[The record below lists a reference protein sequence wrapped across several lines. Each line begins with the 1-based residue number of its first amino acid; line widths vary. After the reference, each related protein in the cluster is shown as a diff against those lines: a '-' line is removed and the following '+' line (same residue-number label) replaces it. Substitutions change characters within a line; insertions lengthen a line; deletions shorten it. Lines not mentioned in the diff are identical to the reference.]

1 MPDEIKYFSAS
12 DLYDNLY
19 KQQSVEEEE
28 KKSIAERKPVLP
40 PAPSGGK
47 WSGVPEKQ
55 AAAAE
60 QQRIKEEH
68 EARIYKPRFTGT
80 DIRAVGGRDFERE
93 SAKKLAMESK
103 ISVAPLQFNEDGS
116 IDVGRNIDRGGA
128 GSYLHDTF
136 IGSWT
141 EGKIDPD
148 RYAGYHITKSSDDNT
163 AVDDYWLEQ
172 AAVAA
177 ERKARADY
185 PDQPFDHE
193 RFKKQLK
200 AFTLAKAA
208 SNIAQMYDPGNDA
221 KETVFQMVNGMPDD
235 EKGDFFE
242 AMLNVSNENQV
253 QAGLFGRSWNAFYEK
268 GFVETG
274 ESIGDAATQLG
285 QWVGLINEDTEQD
298 KLDQAEIDFAEYLI
312 ERQRKTT
319 APTGSEWLGGFEGA
333 VTGALEI
340 APGMISGLG
349 TGALAKKGA
358 ETALKVG
365 AKGAGRAAAVGST
378 TFWWAQSK
386 DAIYDQMV
394 ENGAS
399 TDSANAVSSIAAIPV
414 AAIERFQV
422 KSMKSSWFKNLKP
435 NQQGRLKQAFDVV
448 KQRNTSMSQKF
459 IQGGKNLWQGTK
471 SSTINAAKETAQ
483 EVAQE
488 SLTMIGEHIGNEIN
502 DLDVPIDVKGRIMET
517 WKATGASMLVLG
529 ATGRSIK
536 SMSGRGKKNR
546 TLKEIANRANVRETR
561 GEEIADKVTGKIAS
575 GYQSDNEED
584 RMVSDQMVD
593 QIAEWVGDPSKENT
607 KKLNS
612 LKIPYDGENV
622 GLGDFL
628 SIYGKST
635 GKKKAIEILRNSV
648 GEKIGDKIVAGEVLQ
663 EKIDAIEKDVEAAD
677 SQAQKV
683 VEAMMPYIAQDNKL
697 KKDAIELVGA
707 AKTSRNAFREF
718 ILSDQSVFNPDGSI
732 NSDVPRGR
740 MILSIMETMEESER
754 DSQQDADVLSQM
766 DDGGKF
772 ISPSILIQMEKDNFE
787 KWAVEQGASQQELS
801 VHSREKLIDKYSEW
815 ANTRDRLR
823 FLLPTN
829 LEKAGLKTNLQRE
842 AFSSQ
847 LHDALVETVENVDA
861 ERNQE
866 VNNTIEDL
874 LQRKR
879 KDNLRSVIQRQADEL
894 AVDEELEFEEGTEE
908 AELLEEMREER
919 VEQGELIAP
928 ESIQGVKDVA
938 IKELESGGV
947 SEDVA
952 AQIAQDLDAIDSR
965 DPIKRDNA
973 QKRVMGF
980 LNNQSLGR
988 QSKIAKKDFVQDES
1002 QLKQAKQM
1010 GDQFRE
1016 LVDAGYLENLNEW
1029 TDFDVEAMWEGSDL
1043 NTDAVFGTAVEVM
1056 LRQNRGEQLTDNQI
1070 NEIIFEQHTGNKIQ
1084 YRDASKKKAKKKKGD
1099 KQQELISK
1107 EAAQEA
1113 AEPQIVSAVD
1123 EINQFAVDVSK
1134 IDPLIS
1140 DQDAEE
1146 AFNEIA
1152 DDMIQ
1157 TANESGMGREKFQA
1171 ALKDTNL
1178 SNDEINLAMARYDNT
1193 AKADIEVEE
1202 VGEEAFEGEDV
1213 EVSDELQPIGEV
1225 FRGSAVEFGSRRSGY
1240 AELVKTAGT
1249 NFTPANAGGEVE
1261 LAADAREFG
1270 EAVNQHF
1277 VISSLVNKNA
1287 INLSQ
1292 TKGEVEYTG
1301 RDSGTTHTVILP
1313 KKNKTAG
1320 TISIN
1325 PAKVIKQLNFESS
1338 ARDYDGKESD
1348 ERAEAPKLQLKNIKI
1363 ADSIPQELAQQI
1375 ADAIKSGKRVNI
1387 FYDPANQGKNIDVM
1401 SQVLDLLDSDT
1412 QWETTFATHAGGF
1425 NAKLVNVR
1433 FLKKGTERRAPN
1445 AETKFDISDQL
1456 ISPVKTDPKAGAR
1469 IQPEPEVETEA
1480 PPEKTVTRKQK
1491 QEEVVKAKFGD
1502 DLKEV
1507 ELSSLEL
1514 PKYSHKTKLENRLT
1528 GEAQKVQTVTYYDK
1542 TGKEITADIY
1552 QDLDSDGNKIYKAYR
1567 EPKGDGKTS
1576 KTLVRGDENVRTIE
1590 EAYDKLWDNK
1600 DVKNFIGISK
1610 LQSKAP
1616 TLFNYRDDAQR
1627 QIIYDLSEA
1636 AVNDL
1641 NELINSKIYFGVFD
1655 SLAGIKGTKYTAQN
1669 IMRLVR
1675 EEVGDKPDYAIVLLE
1690 QIRQYVEFQNNELE
1704 SIDDTYHT
1712 LYGDDATPPTLSQIK
1727 TLKDKGGTVKLA
1739 GTDKRTTDTE
1749 QILNQAGPEQA
1760 AWMEAEGQ
1768 APGRAWGNQTDTYF
1782 TQVELKEK
1790 LVQLRKDW
1798 MDPEYI
1804 IRESQGFYKDVVSFD
1819 KDDDGVIRPYVQGVS
1834 VEEELS
1840 DVPEDPNAAFQ
1851 EAATEEVESQQ
1862 EKQSGPKVIT
1872 TWDKEQLE
1880 NSLKA
1885 AAAYGNTYLDI
1896 LGREEYGALTS
1907 DQKFDSTLMD
1917 TANAVGNIGWQEGI
1931 SDEGSFVLQSIEGV
1945 ELDTTASKGNQKK
1958 EVVISLVWNKLYDR
1972 YSIATTYADGTHFNA
1987 FVAIS
1992 MGRDEWIEKQVKE
2005 TQGYDSIEELVNAAP
2020 RDLKMYQ
2027 DQHRRY
2033 VEEARKVLSDSQF
2046 PSVVQAQYPDLFNK
2060 DFIKQEEVLEKAWNE
2075 QEIEEFNE
2083 ALEIVVDDFI
2093 DDAILES
2100 NGDSKILRGLIKEAL
2115 SDHEDT
2121 LMNLANSSYKI
2132 ENKVLR
2138 KFNTEDGVA
2147 WILDNWHGVLKRVVE
2162 ARKEELKRPES
2173 FLADEEDREVQDL
2186 KVTASNLYA
2195 AVGRAQ
2201 EEGNTEQ
2208 AEKLLASYEEAQAK
2222 AEEAERKYNEKYD
2235 PEAGIEETPKDR
2247 AERLDKQQAE
2257 LEQPEQAEQQKEDLS
2272 YREGLWMPK
2281 PVSRKERVPA
2291 KLEFRSEG
2299 QRIAFE
2305 DGDPYHNTVRQEGSN
2320 PPGLHFI
2327 AEYENGFILLTEK
2340 DYNRRYG
2347 WSHSYNKADRHR
2359 FEGGKEYLVDAGNT
2373 LAGVERNSETGE
2385 WVEPETNLGEFLGF
2399 APVSE
2404 SRYGKAAILHRTGPF
2419 FYNDKLNENSKF
2431 SATAERLKHV
2441 QKIYELL
2448 PIDITEG
2455 AMGQDVVTGTLYN
2468 DIILSADS
2476 VADLVS
2482 EGKSWQEAFEEV
2494 VGESDKVAAD
2504 IKKFTGLEAGELFKQ
2519 IMEGPD
2525 PSKPLKTEGGFELGR
2540 EMREQR
2546 APDPIADVDL
2556 NDMPDTFQL
2565 EQEVERPPQPEF
2577 DNTGKGSEK
2586 RMFEGM
2592 DADPK
2597 QTDLDFE
2604 ARITVPDKLAKQVMA
2619 EVSKLTAADIQ
2630 EAFPGS
2636 VVTETEFG
2644 FEIKLGDNRVPI
2656 VFRTAVTVSEKGARN
2671 IWKNSYSKLP
2681 GWEAYTEQ
2689 DFVDSMTSEGGQGL
2703 MIIPV
2708 AGTKDVAPME
2718 RLGIL
2723 GLMQVKAGQ
2732 NRRETLSTIRHEL
2745 VHLAFDTGLWTEQ
2758 EKAALVRRFS
2768 DPNASR
2774 TQQSEDI
2781 AIALEYWKEPGVL
2794 QKFAD
2799 WINEILHKLTGGTLT
2814 LSNSDVQRLLTSES
2828 VWQRDPSTKVKPT
2841 DWGEP
2846 QIGSDISLSADPE
2859 RSPYLEK
2866 KKELKKVKRAIARAI
2881 KKGDDVEEERLL
2893 EQRKQLILDLEEIIR
2908 ENARNIPGMRPEQ
2921 MDIGESVLEGLAK
2934 EFDTEYDE
2942 LVKGWLKRKSKF
2954 NFAKVRQVSRD
2965 TFAKTISDVPKTLSA
2980 FILEAY
2986 DVPAK
2991 SGTAKRKIMRK
3002 LKEAKMGFMNY
3013 HNQQRARSM
3022 SKMDKARKKLTT
3034 KDLNPI
3040 LKEYFFKYLT
3050 GTKGLQGGL
3059 SIGDALKKYI
3069 PDSSKRESIVE
3080 ALREYEEALNEARE
3094 HIDALSEEGI
3104 NIGLFQ
3110 RPGEDLNLLEITI
3123 DENLGYYVN
3132 RSYALFETPAK
3143 YHDFLQNTTEGKAL
3157 VKRAAAKVHEQNQGE
3172 DRVKAEIAAIRELFK
3187 KDGLFYEE
3195 GKKKRK
3201 EIRADIAAVIK
3212 GLDKLPDGRRISAE
3226 RAAEIKEKMN
3236 SDAFKEDGP
3245 KYKSIVTQE
3254 MSRYKTSMMMS
3265 PNGQKEV
3272 ENQLGD
3278 MDLATEQEAL
3288 DEVNRIIEGHYN
3300 SAMGSV
3306 SGAEQDL
3313 GVLQERKKINKEF
3326 LELFGEVRDA
3336 PASYAITTGK
3346 LAQMISINSLQ
3357 KSIVKSGIF
3366 GGQLRTPEQGSA
3378 PNITTELLG
3387 PQWGALEGY
3396 WVHKDAMKAINEI
3409 SGRGGKIGELMRGDG
3424 PVGYILTGMVAMSN
3438 AARMNKTVLSAKT
3451 VSRNMTEALIQGF
3464 INGSFSLGRL
3474 SQSYATASYIA
3485 GEKNPALKWGM
3496 NPTVATLDKLLQF
3509 NKDYKVDE
3517 ELSEFLV
3524 KSGVVGNDDWR
3535 VVEEQIQMTL
3545 DQFSDVNSLIPD
3557 GVAKEQDDRKILEK
3571 FSDFLKSN
3579 RGDPSVPNATRR
3591 ERARRKFNELIGYIT
3606 NNKLVKD
3613 QGSMYRIPDDV
3624 LKVNTFLTEVSI
3636 LTRAYAG
3643 TKTKMQI
3650 WEEAGERTKR
3660 TTPTATRVP
3669 KLVKGLSA
3677 VPLFGNFPVWT
3688 TSFIQST
3695 VGAYQIAYEDI
3706 KSGNQVL
3713 RRSGQMRLARISA
3726 MNFGIST
3733 LASIMMSYMFDD
3745 EEEEQIRSMLPE
3757 WSKNHT
3763 IFAWID
3769 NEGTLQIF
3777 DISQTLPHVMF
3788 ADIARAGLS
3797 KFSDRGLGGALE
3809 GAFGQALEP
3818 YFDEDI
3824 FWSSFKDAWTGTN
3837 QFGKQV
3843 YSPYDSTLTKW
3854 LKGLEYV
3861 TIGGRGKDDEFFSLN
3876 RDWRGPL
3883 APGTIAEMKRTYEAA
3898 FDEGNPRSPIKR
3910 TPTGQ
3915 AFRWLIGT
3923 ELMQINVKNQLT
3935 VKFSEFKRALSD
3947 NTGWIRKAGYN
3958 DNSSMFKKHL
3968 ARFREEEALLHK
3980 ELLNAVGGARMA
3992 GMSDAE
3998 IVRSLQE
4005 YGATKTDLRH
4015 WINGVSRKYV
4025 PGKDTL
4031 RAILKTDE
4039 GKEKVKALIKRGDPG
4054 E

>member
-28 KKSIAERKPVLP
+28 KESIAERKPVLP

-68 EARIYKPRFTGT
+68 EARIYKPRFTGL
-80 DIRAVGGRDFERE
+80 DVRAVGGRDFERE

-116 IDVGRNIDRGGA
+116 IDAGRNIDRGGA

-148 RYAGYHITKSSDDNT
+148 RYAGYHITKNSDDNT

-177 ERKARADY
+177 ERKARVDY

-561 GEEIADKVTGKIAS
+561 GEEIADLVTGKIAS

-607 KKLNS
+607 EKLNN
-612 LKIPYDGENV
+612 LKIPYDGEKV

-635 GKKKAIEILRNSV
+635 GKKKAIEVLRNSV

-677 SQAQKV
+677 GQAQKV

-707 AKTSRNAFREF
+707 AKTSRNAFRDF
-718 ILSDQSVFNPDGSI
+718 ILSDESVFNPDGSI

-740 MILSIMETMEESER
+740 MILSIMETMQESER
-754 DSQQDADVLSQM
+754 DAQQDADVLSQM

-772 ISPSILIQMEKDNFE
+772 ISPSILMQMEKDNFE

-861 ERNQE
+861 ERDQE

-879 KDNLRSVIQRQADEL
+879 KDDLRNVIQRQADEL

-908 AELLEEMREER
+908 AELLGEMQEER

-947 SEDVA
+947 SPGVVD
-952 AQIAQDLDAIDSR
+952 QITQDLDAIDSR
-965 DPIKRDNA
+965 DPIKRNIS

-1178 SNDEINLAMARYDNT
+1178 SNGEINLAMARYDNT
-1193 AKADIEVEE
+1193 AKAEAEERDLSFLDNIQSFDGPAQTIVLDDPVESVKANQADIRTRWVFVEE
-1202 VGEEAFEGEDV
+1202 ITGNDPQKIKQIRDAVEAGELHIAFDKDGKVAVSVVGQHRHQNVFYNPWRKESEAIYKVTNSDEMYDLEDNNPELREKLSQITNKWETGKTVELLEQMLEVAKDTPLGPIIQEQLKPDPAYDALKDLWVSEEAEVVEDT
-1213 EVSDELQPIGEV
+1213 L
-1225 FRGSAVEFGSRRSGY
+1225 
-1240 AELVKTAGT
+1240 
-1249 NFTPANAGGEVE
+1249 
-1261 LAADAREFG
+1261 
-1270 EAVNQHF
+1270 
-1277 VISSLVNKNA
+1277 
-1287 INLSQ
+1287 
-1292 TKGEVEYTG
+1292 
-1301 RDSGTTHTVILP
+1301 
-1313 KKNKTAG
+1313 
-1320 TISIN
+1320 
-1325 PAKVIKQLNFESS
+1325 
-1338 ARDYDGKESD
+1338 
-1348 ERAEAPKLQLKNIKI
+1348 
-1363 ADSIPQELAQQI
+1363 
-1375 ADAIKSGKRVNI
+1375 
-1387 FYDPANQGKNIDVM
+1387 
-1401 SQVLDLLDSDT
+1401 
-1412 QWETTFATHAGGF
+1412 
-1425 NAKLVNVR
+1425 
-1433 FLKKGTERRAPN
+1433 
-1445 AETKFDISDQL
+1445 
-1456 ISPVKTDPKAGAR
+1456 TDPKAGAR

-1480 PPEKTVTRKQK
+1480 PPEKTVIRKQK
-1491 QEEVVKAKFGD
+1491 QEKVVKEKFGD

-1590 EAYDKLWDNK
+1590 EAYDKLWGNK
-1600 DVKNFIGISK
+1600 DVKNVIGISK

-1627 QIIYDLSEA
+1627 QIISDSATGVADKLNDLLTNKIRFGEYDSIAGLKSKQYTPENILKRTQEEVGNDPDYAVFFLEQLSEYVDQVSMELDAIDDQYLQAYGTYGKVPDLSEQRA
-1636 AVNDL
+1636 
-1641 NELINSKIYFGVFD
+1641 
-1655 SLAGIKGTKYTAQN
+1655 LA
-1669 IMRLVR
+1669 
-1675 EEVGDKPDYAIVLLE
+1675 
-1690 QIRQYVEFQNNELE
+1690 
-1704 SIDDTYHT
+1704 
-1712 LYGDDATPPTLSQIK
+1712 
-1727 TLKDKGGTVKLA
+1727 DKGGTVGVK
-1739 GTDKRTTDTE
+1739 GTGGGIKSDRKRTKDSEVILE
-1749 QILNQAGPEQA
+1749 QSRQGVPQEI
-1760 AWMEAEGQ
+1760 AEKYSGLD
-1768 APGRAWGNQTDTYF
+1768 WGNQSETYYR
-1782 TQVELKEK
+1782 QKEDKEELKELQK
-1790 LVQLRKDW
+1790 QLADI
-1798 MDPEYI
+1798 DFI
-1804 IRESQGFYKDVVSFD
+1804 VLESQGMQESVQFEKDENGKVTASFRGKVVD
-1819 KDDDGVIRPYVQGVS
+1819 
-1834 VEEELS
+1834 LS
-1840 DVPEDPNAAFQ
+1840 QEDAKEDSQEDPNAAFQ

-1931 SDEGSFVLQSIEGV
+1931 SDEGAFVLQSIEGV

-2060 DFIKQEEVLEKAWNE
+2060 DFIKQEEVLEKAWDE

-2138 KFNTEDGVA
+2138 KLNTEDGVA

-2208 AEKLLASYEEAQAK
+2208 AEKLLAAYEEAQAK

-2235 PEAGIEETPKDR
+2235 PEAEIEETPKDR

-2257 LEQPEQAEQQKEDLS
+2257 LEQPEQAEQQKGDLS
-2272 YREGLWMPK
+2272 YREGLWKPK
-2281 PVSRKERVPA
+2281 PASYKERVPA
-2291 KLEFRSEG
+2291 KLEFRSDG
-2299 QRIAFE
+2299 QRITFE
-2305 DGDPYHNTVRQEGSN
+2305 DGDPYHNTVRQSGSTS
-2320 PPGLHFI
+2320 PGVHFI

-2340 DYNRRYG
+2340 EYNARYG
-2347 WSHSYNKADRHR
+2347 WAFLYNKADRHR
-2359 FEGGKEYLVDAGNT
+2359 FKGGKEYLVDAGNT
-2373 LAGVERNSETGE
+2373 IGEYIIGETGE
-2385 WVEPETNLGEFLGF
+2385 YVEPETNLGEFLGF
-2399 APVSE
+2399 VPVSE
-2404 SRYGKAAILHRTGPF
+2404 SRYGKAAILHQSGPF
-2419 FYNDKLNENSKF
+2419 YYNDKLNENDTY
-2431 SATAERLKHV
+2431 SATAERLEHV

-2455 AMGQDVVTGTLYN
+2455 AMGQDNVTDTIYN
-2468 DIILSADS
+2468 DIILSATS
-2476 VADLVS
+2476 IADLVS

-2565 EQEVERPPQPEF
+2565 EQQVERPPQPEF

-2597 QTDLDFE
+2597 QTDLEFSRPFPKVNKKSPGFKESPYLDRSEHVKKEGAIEF
-2604 ARITVPDKLAKQVMA
+2604 VP
-2619 EVSKLTAADIQ
+2619 ELTLTELLESPETDRDISGLENYIRDLVPSIKSI
-2630 EAFPGS
+2630 EAFPDEKGYLGTFANGQKFNLFFKEYIPDESEPSPWDKLVQSRVAGLHERSMTETQGIHNIFISDYGITTGFEEVIIHEFLHAVQFGGGLSKEMQQEWMDLAIDAGYLDIDSYGS
-2636 VVTETEFG
+2636 VGEAYIEAPVVLLTK
-2644 FEIKLGDNRVPI
+2644 EIAKRIREEQSQFKKDGPITSLVRSIVNNIAKALKKLLVKIGIAPRNTKFYVDMWMNGLML
-2656 VFRTAVTVSEKGARN
+2656 SEKASEVGKSVHERGF
-2671 IWKNSYSKLP
+2671 IGPSK
-2681 GWEAYTEQ
+2681 
-2689 DFVDSMTSEGGQGL
+2689 MT
-2703 MIIPV
+2703 
-2708 AGTKDVAPME
+2708 
-2718 RLGIL
+2718 
-2723 GLMQVKAGQ
+2723 
-2732 NRRETLSTIRHEL
+2732 
-2745 VHLAFDTGLWTEQ
+2745 
-2758 EKAALVRRFS
+2758 
-2768 DPNASR
+2768 
-2774 TQQSEDI
+2774 
-2781 AIALEYWKEPGVL
+2781 
-2794 QKFAD
+2794 
-2799 WINEILHKLTGGTLT
+2799 
-2814 LSNSDVQRLLTSES
+2814 VQ
-2828 VWQRDPSTKVKPT
+2828 
-2841 DWGEP
+2841 
-2846 QIGSDISLSADPE
+2846 DPE
-2859 RSPYLEK
+2859 SSPYVEK

-2893 EQRKQLILDLEEIIR
+2893 EQRKQLILDLEKIIR

-2942 LVKGWLKRKSKF
+2942 LVKGWLKRKSKS

-3254 MSRYKTSMMMS
+3254 MSRYKTSMMMT

-3571 FSDFLKSN
+3571 FSDFIKSN
-3579 RGDPSVPNATRR
+3579 KGDPSVPNATRR

-3763 IFAWID
+3763 IFAWVND
-3769 NEGTLQIF
+3769 EGTLQIF

-3843 YSPYDSTLTKW
+3843 YSPFDSTSTKW

-3910 TPTGQ
+3910 TPIGQ
-3915 AFRWLIGT
+3915 ASRWLIGT

-3968 ARFREEEALLHK
+3968 ARFRKEEALLHK

>member
-28 KKSIAERKPVLP
+28 KESIAERKPVLP

-116 IDVGRNIDRGGA
+116 IDAGRNIDRGGA

-148 RYAGYHITKSSDDNT
+148 RYAGYHITKNSDDNT

-177 ERKARADY
+177 ERKARVDY

-319 APTGSEWLGGFEGA
+319 APTGSEWLGGVEGA

-365 AKGAGRAAAVGST
+365 AKGAGRAAVAGST

-517 WKATGASMLVLG
+517 WEATGSSMLVLG
-529 ATGRSIK
+529 ATGRSIQ

-593 QIAEWVGDPSKENT
+593 RITEWVGDPSKENT

-612 LKIPYDGENV
+612 LKIPYDGEKV

-677 SQAQKV
+677 GQAQKV
-683 VEAMMPYIAQDNKL
+683 VEAMTPYIAQDNKL

-707 AKTSRNAFREF
+707 AKTSRNAFRDF
-718 ILSDQSVFNPDGSI
+718 ILSDESVFNPDGSI

-754 DSQQDADVLSQM
+754 DAQQDADVLSQM

-861 ERNQE
+861 ERDQE
-866 VNNTIEDL
+866 VNNAIEDL

-879 KDNLRSVIQRQADEL
+879 KDDLRSVIQRQADEL

-908 AELLEEMREER
+908 AELLGEMQKER
-919 VEQGELIAP
+919 VEQGELISP

-1056 LRQNRGEQLTDNQI
+1056 LRQNQGEQLTDNQI

-1171 ALKDTNL
+1171 ALKDTDL
-1178 SNDEINLAMARYDNT
+1178 SNGEINLAMARYDNT

-1225 FRGSAVEFGSRRSGY
+1225 FHGSAVESGSRRSGF
-1240 AELVKTAGT
+1240 ADLVKTAGKD
-1249 NFTPANAGGEVE
+1249 FTSANAGGVTE
-1261 LAADAREFG
+1261 LAADAQEFG

-1277 VISSLVNKNA
+1277 VISSLINKNA

-1292 TKGEVEYTG
+1292 TKGEVDYSG
-1301 RDSGTTHTVILP
+1301 RNSGSTHTIILP
-1313 KKNKTAG
+1313 QKKKGAG
-1320 TISIN
+1320 TVSIN

-1338 ARDYDGKESD
+1338 ARDYDAKESD

-1425 NAKLVNVR
+1425 NAKLVKVR
-1433 FLKKGTERRAPN
+1433 FLKKGTERGAPN

-1456 ISPVKTDPKAGAR
+1456 ISPAKTDPKAGAR

-1491 QEEVVKAKFGD
+1491 QEKVVKEKFGD

-1590 EAYDKLWDNK
+1590 EAYDKLWGNK

-1627 QIIYDLSEA
+1627 QIISDSATGVADKL
-1636 AVNDL
+1636 NDL
-1641 NELINSKIYFGVFD
+1641 LSNKIRFGEYDSIAGLESKQ
-1655 SLAGIKGTKYTAQN
+1655 YTPEN
-1669 IMRLVR
+1669 ILKRTQ
-1675 EEVGDKPDYAIVLLE
+1675 EEVGNDPDFAVFFLE
-1690 QIRQYVEFQNNELE
+1690 QLSEYVDQVSMELDA
-1704 SIDDTYHT
+1704 IDDQYLQAYGTY
-1712 LYGDDATPPTLSQIK
+1712 GKVPSLSEQK
-1727 TLKDKGGTVKLA
+1727 ALADKGGTVGVK
-1739 GTDKRTTDTE
+1739 GTGGGIKSDRKRTKDSEVILE
-1749 QILNQAGPEQA
+1749 QSRQGVPQEI
-1760 AWMEAEGQ
+1760 AEKYSGLD
-1768 APGRAWGNQTDTYF
+1768 WGNQSETYYR
-1782 TQVELKEK
+1782 QKEDKENLKELQK
-1790 LVQLRKDW
+1790 QLADI
-1798 MDPEYI
+1798 DFI
-1804 IRESQGFYKDVVSFD
+1804 VLESQGMQESVQFEKDENGKVTASFRGKVVD
-1819 KDDDGVIRPYVQGVS
+1819 
-1834 VEEELS
+1834 LS
-1840 DVPEDPNAAFQ
+1840 QEDSKEDSQEDPNAAFQ

-1896 LGREEYGALTS
+1896 LGRDEDNPLTS
-1907 DQKFDSTLMD
+1907 DQKFDSKLMD
-1917 TANAVGNIGWQEGI
+1917 TANAASTSVLGDG
-1931 SDEGSFVLQSIEGV
+1931 DTFVLQTIEGV
-1945 ELDTTASKGNQKK
+1945 QVDTTASKNNQRND
-1958 EVVISLVWNKLYDR
+1958 VAISLVWNKMFDK
-1972 YSIATTYADGTHFNA
+1972 YSIAVTYADGEYYNNI
-1987 FVAIS
+1987 VAVN
-1992 MGRDEWIEKQVKE
+1992 MARDEWIDKQAQE
-2005 TQGYDSIEELVNAAP
+2005 QQDLTLGELTSK
-2020 RDLKMYQ
+2020 DLKMWQ
-2027 DQHRRY
+2027 DEHRSY
-2033 VEEARKVLSDSQF
+2033 IEKAREVLPDSQF

-2093 DDAILES
+2093 DDAIVES
-2100 NGDSKILRGLIKEAL
+2100 NGDPKILRGLIKQAL

-2138 KFNTEDGVA
+2138 KFKTEDGVA

-2162 ARKEELKRPES
+2162 ARKEDLKRPES

-2201 EEGNTEQ
+2201 EEGNIEQ

-2257 LEQPEQAEQQKEDLS
+2257 LEQPEQQKEDFS
-2272 YREGLWMPK
+2272 YRDGLWMPK
-2281 PVSRKERVPA
+2281 PASYKERVPA
-2291 KLEFRSEG
+2291 KLEFRSDG
-2299 QRIAFE
+2299 QRITFE
-2305 DGDPYHNTVRQEGSN
+2305 DGDPYHNTVRQSGSTS
-2320 PPGLHFI
+2320 PGVHFI

-2340 DYNRRYG
+2340 EYNARYG
-2347 WSHSYNKADRHR
+2347 WAHSYNKADWHR
-2359 FEGGKEYLVDAGNT
+2359 FEGGKRYLVQATSGNT
-2373 LAGVERNSETGE
+2373 LPDKRNPETGE

-2399 APVSE
+2399 VPVSE
-2404 SRYGKAAILHRTGPF
+2404 SRYGKAAILHESGPF
-2419 FYNDKLNENSKF
+2419 YYNDKLNENSKY

-2455 AMGQDVVTGTLYN
+2455 AMGQDNVTDTTYN
-2468 DIILSADS
+2468 DIILSATS
-2476 VADLVS
+2476 IADLVS

-2565 EQEVERPPQPEF
+2565 EQQVERPSQPEF

-2774 TQQSEDI
+2774 AQQSEDI

-2828 VWQRDPSTKVKPT
+2828 VWQRDPSAKVKPT

-2893 EQRKQLILDLEEIIR
+2893 EQRKQLILDLEKIIR

-2942 LVKGWLKRKSKF
+2942 LVKGWLKRKSKS

-3080 ALREYEEALNEARE
+3080 ALREYEEALNEARS

-3157 VKRAAAKVHEQNQGE
+3157 VKRAAAKVYEQNQGE

-3254 MSRYKTSMMMS
+3254 MSRYKTSMMMT

-3571 FSDFLKSN
+3571 FSDFIKSN
-3579 RGDPSVPNATRR
+3579 KGDPSVPNATRR

-3669 KLVKGLSA
+3669 KLVKALSA

-3713 RRSGQMRLARISA
+3713 RRSGQMRLARISF
-3726 MNFGIST
+3726 MNFGVST
-3733 LASIMMSYMFDD
+3733 LASILMSLMFDD

-3763 IFAWID
+3763 IIPWID
-3769 NEGTLQIF
+3769 DDGTLQIL
-3777 DISQTLPHVMF
+3777 DVSQTLPHVMF

-3809 GAFGQALEP
+3809 GVFGQALEP

-3843 YSPYDSTLTKW
+3843 YSPFDSTSTKW

-3910 TPTGQ
+3910 TPIGQ
-3915 AFRWLIGT
+3915 ASRWLIGT

-3958 DNSSMFKKHL
+3958 DNSSVFKKHL
-3968 ARFREEEALLHK
+3968 ARFRKEEALLHK

-3992 GMSDAE
+3992 GMSDVE
-3998 IVRSLQE
+3998 IVRALQE

>member
-116 IDVGRNIDRGGA
+116 IDVGRNIDRDTYGA
-128 GSYLHDTF
+128 YWHDF
-136 IGSWT
+136 MIGTWT

-148 RYAGYHITKSSDDNT
+148 RYAGYHITKNSDDNT

-177 ERKARADY
+177 ERKARVDY

-200 AFTLAKAA
+200 AFALAKAA
-208 SNIAQMYDPGNDA
+208 SNLSKMRDPSNDNR
-221 KETVFQMVNGMPDD
+221 ETVYQMVNGMPDD

-242 AMLNVSNENQV
+242 AMLNVSNENQMQEGV
-253 QAGLFGRSWNAFYEK
+253 FGRMWDRVYQK
-268 GFVETG
+268 GFINTK

-285 QWVGLINEDTEQD
+285 QWVGLVNEDTEQD

-319 APTGSEWLGGFEGA
+319 APTDAGFMGLGIGAGIEGA
-333 VTGALEI
+333 IGGALEI
-340 APGMISGLG
+340 APGIMGGLG

-365 AKGAGRAAAVGST
+365 AKGAGRAAVAGST

-422 KSMKSSWFKNLKP
+422 KSIKSSWFKNLKP

-561 GEEIADKVTGKIAS
+561 GEEIADLVTGKIAS

-607 KKLNS
+607 EKLNN

-635 GKKKAIEILRNSV
+635 GKKKAIEVLRNSV

-677 SQAQKV
+677 GQAQKV

-707 AKTSRNAFREF
+707 AKTSRNAFRDF
-718 ILSDQSVFNPDGSI
+718 ILSDESVFNPDGSI

-740 MILSIMETMEESER
+740 MILSIMETMQESER
-754 DSQQDADVLSQM
+754 DAQQDADVLSQM

-772 ISPSILIQMEKDNFE
+772 ISPSILMQMEKDNFE

-861 ERNQE
+861 ERDQE

-879 KDNLRSVIQRQADEL
+879 KDDLRNVIQRQADEL

-908 AELLEEMREER
+908 AELLGEMQEER

-947 SEDVA
+947 SPGVVD
-952 AQIAQDLDAIDSR
+952 QITQDLDAIDSR
-965 DPIKRDNA
+965 DPIKRNIS

-1178 SNDEINLAMARYDNT
+1178 SNGEINLAMARYDNT

-1225 FRGSAVEFGSRRSGY
+1225 FRGSAAEFGSRRGGY
-1240 AELVKTAGT
+1240 NELVKTAGT

-1425 NAKLVNVR
+1425 NATLVNVR

-1491 QEEVVKAKFGD
+1491 QEEVVKEKFGD
-1502 DLKEV
+1502 NLKEV

-1576 KTLVRGDENVRTIE
+1576 KTLVRGDENARTIE
-1590 EAYDKLWDNK
+1590 EAYDKLWDNE
-1600 DVKNFIGISK
+1600 DVKNVIGISK

-1627 QIIYDLSEA
+1627 QTISDSATGVADKL
-1636 AVNDL
+1636 NDL
-1641 NELINSKIYFGVFD
+1641 LTNKIRFGEYDSIAGLKSKQ
-1655 SLAGIKGTKYTAQN
+1655 YTPEN
-1669 IMRLVR
+1669 ILKRTQ
-1675 EEVGDKPDYAIVLLE
+1675 EEVGNDPDYAVFFLE
-1690 QIRQYVEFQNNELE
+1690 QLSEYVDQVSMELDAIDEQYLQA
-1704 SIDDTYHT
+1704 
-1712 LYGDDATPPTLSQIK
+1712 YGMYGKVPNLSEQRA
-1727 TLKDKGGTVKLA
+1727 LADKGGTVGVK
-1739 GTDKRTTDTE
+1739 GTGGGIKSDRKRTTDSEVILE
-1749 QILNQAGPEQA
+1749 QSRQGVPQEI
-1760 AWMEAEGQ
+1760 AEKYSGLD
-1768 APGRAWGNQTDTYF
+1768 WGNQSETYYR
-1782 TQVELKEK
+1782 QKEDKEK
-1790 LVQLRKDW
+1790 LKELQKQLADI
-1798 MDPEYI
+1798 DFI
-1804 IRESQGFYKDVVSFD
+1804 VLESQGMQESVQFEKDENGKVTASFRGKVVD
-1819 KDDDGVIRPYVQGVS
+1819 
-1834 VEEELS
+1834 LS
-1840 DVPEDPNAAFQ
+1840 QEDAKEDPNAAFQ

-1931 SDEGSFVLQSIEGV
+1931 SDEGAFVLQSIEGF
-1945 ELDTTASKGNQKK
+1945 ELDPTASKGRQKK

-2060 DFIKQEEVLEKAWNE
+2060 DFIKQEEVLEKAWDE

-2093 DDAILES
+2093 DDAIVES
-2100 NGDSKILRGLIKEAL
+2100 KGDPKILRGLIKQAL
-2115 SDHEDT
+2115 SDYEDT

-2138 KFNTEDGVA
+2138 KFKTEDGVA

-2201 EEGNTEQ
+2201 EEGNIEQ

-2222 AEEAERKYNEKYD
+2222 ANEAVRKYNEKYD
-2235 PEAGIEETPKDR
+2235 PEAEIEETPKDR
-2247 AERLDKQQAE
+2247 AERLDEYEQLEEVGEDDRSHRNVMLFTEDIFSDEGLSGKLPIVALARLQAGEELDDTGPKMTLDDLKQLSAE
-2257 LEQPEQAEQQKEDLS
+2257 LERGGIDVLKMVRELADGDIYISEEQAKTELNPTVYFE
-2272 YREGLWMPK
+2272 
-2281 PVSRKERVPA
+2281 
-2291 KLEFRSEG
+2291 
-2299 QRIAFE
+2299 FE
-2305 DGDPYHNTVRQEGSN
+2305 DGGIVASLSQFGPTLFNYAKSKRSMGKFLGILSISENPYGSQLEVSDKFMTLFPYDTNVRKVR
-2320 PPGLHFI
+2320 
-2327 AEYENGFILLTEK
+2327 YEHRKSMREMLPKNARKLLTWAGRYTQKKFLKEFAEFESVVQESLGIDLAEFWRQRRKGPNEK
-2340 DYNRRYG
+2340 Q
-2347 WSHSYNKADRHR
+2347 
-2359 FEGGKEYLVDAGNT
+2359 
-2373 LAGVERNSETGE
+2373 
-2385 WVEPETNLGEFLGF
+2385 PLG
-2399 APVSE
+2399 S
-2404 SRYGKAAILHRTGPF
+2404 AI
-2419 FYNDKLNENSKF
+2419 
-2431 SATAERLKHV
+2431 
-2441 QKIYELL
+2441 
-2448 PIDITEG
+2448 
-2455 AMGQDVVTGTLYN
+2455 
-2468 DIILSADS
+2468 
-2476 VADLVS
+2476 
-2482 EGKSWQEAFEEV
+2482 
-2494 VGESDKVAAD
+2494 AD
-2504 IKKFTGLEAGELFKQ
+2504 I
-2519 IMEGPD
+2519 
-2525 PSKPLKTEGGFELGR
+2525 
-2540 EMREQR
+2540 
-2546 APDPIADVDL
+2546 DV

-2565 EQEVERPPQPEF
+2565 EQQVEGPPQPKF

-2592 DADPK
+2592 DADPR

-2689 DFVDSMTSEGGQGL
+2689 DFVDSMTSEGSQGL

-2774 TQQSEDI
+2774 AQQSEDI
-2781 AIALEYWKEPGVL
+2781 ATALEYWKEPGVL

-2893 EQRKQLILDLEEIIR
+2893 EQREQLILDLEEIIR

-3571 FSDFLKSN
+3571 FSDFIKSN
-3579 RGDPSVPNATRR
+3579 KGDPSVPNATRR

-3713 RRSGQMRLARISA
+3713 RRSGQMRLARISF
-3726 MNFGIST
+3726 MNFGVST
-3733 LASIMMSYMFDD
+3733 LASILMSLMFDD

-3763 IFAWID
+3763 IIPWID
-3769 NEGTLQIF
+3769 DDGTLQIL
-3777 DISQTLPHVMF
+3777 DVSQTLPHVMF

-3809 GAFGQALEP
+3809 GVFGQALEP

-3843 YSPYDSTLTKW
+3843 YSPFDSTSTKW

-3910 TPTGQ
+3910 TPIGQ
-3915 AFRWLIGT
+3915 ASRWLIGT

-3968 ARFREEEALLHK
+3968 ARFRKEEALLHK